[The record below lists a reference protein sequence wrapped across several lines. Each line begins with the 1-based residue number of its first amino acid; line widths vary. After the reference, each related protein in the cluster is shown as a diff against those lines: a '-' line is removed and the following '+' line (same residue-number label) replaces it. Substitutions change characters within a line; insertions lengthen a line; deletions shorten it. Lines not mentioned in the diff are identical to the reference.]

1 MCKVF
6 KLIVDESAEPVI
18 LEEDEVLEDI
28 LIRLESIS
36 HRIDDI
42 QYSLIKNNDEASSL
56 DLDISEID
64 FQSIKKYGVNLT
76 PYYVIIKI
84 WETPSYFKLP
94 NIVNVQSKHKKGRQ
108 HFCYLLGHSVLTQ
121 SRGYFNLT
129 YLKVYGVPTGTTTN
143 PFTFLAFNAAEPFSN
158 TGI

>member
-1 MCKVF
+1 MRIQPSITQASERMANNMSKVF

-42 QYSLIKNNDEASSL
+42 QYSLIKNNDEDSSL

-64 FQSIKKYGVNLT
+64 F
-76 PYYVIIKI
+76 
-84 WETPSYFKLP
+84 
-94 NIVNVQSKHKKGRQ
+94 
-108 HFCYLLGHSVLTQ
+108 
-121 SRGYFNLT
+121 
-129 YLKVYGVPTGTTTN
+129 
-143 PFTFLAFNAAEPFSN
+143 
-158 TGI
+158 